1 MLLLLGVLLFTCTIE
16 NKYFEATK
24 QFFFL
29 FFSYKNIDIIMVSL
43 TIQHSTMQH
52 LPGTLKSCVQLL
64 QENQAHIYS
73 RLPTVHA

>member
-1 MLLLLGVLLFTCTIE
+1 MLLGALLSTCTIE
-16 NKYFEATK
+16 NKYFEAIK
-24 QFFFL
+24 VFFP

-73 RLPTVHA
+73 CLPTVHA